1 MGWFYCSVCAGPDIF
16 VKTRLTTKPTSW
28 YVPAM
33 SNDTPDKP
41 VTENARIR
49 LLNAALRII
58 REKGYG
64 ATTVDELCAGA
75 GVTKG
80 GFFHHFKSKEALGVA
95 AAQYWSEMTGGL
107 FASAPYHAPPDP
119 LARVM
124 AYIDFRSE
132 LIDGPVEGF
141 TCLAGTM
148 VQEVFGSS
156 DAIRAACAES
166 IFGHAAT
173 LEADITEAMRLNGA
187 PPGVTAASLA
197 QHTQAVLQ
205 GGFILAKAT
214 GDPDAAKAMA
224 RDTAAHLK
232 RYFRLLFADT
242 DWQHPTTQQGDRQ

>member
-1 MGWFYCSVCAGPDIF
+1 
-16 VKTRLTTKPTSW
+16 
-28 YVPAM
+28 M

-41 VTENARIR
+41 VAENARIR
-49 LLNAALRII
+49 LLNAALRLI

-64 ATTVDELCAGA
+64 ATTVDELCAAA

-95 AAQYWSEMTGGL
+95 AAHYWSEMTGGL
-107 FASAPYHAPPDP
+107 FASAPYHAPADP
-119 LARVM
+119 LDRVL
-124 AYIDFRSE
+124 AYIDFRSA

-173 LEADITEAMRLNGA
+173 LEADIAQAMALYGV
-187 PPGVTAASLA
+187 PPGLSAADLA
-197 QHTQAVLQ
+197 RHTQAVLQ
-205 GGFILAKAT
+205 GGFILAKAA
-214 GDPDAAKAMA
+214 GEPEAAKAVA
-224 RDTAAHLK
+224 RETAAHLK
-232 RYFRLLFADT
+232 RYVLLLFPT
-242 DWQHPTTQQGDRQ
+242 RMTQHASPASSQPPQQIPLQGD

>member
-1 MGWFYCSVCAGPDIF
+1 LDINVGGFYFPFPPVL
-16 VKTRLTTKPTSW
+16 VLTHRPTSW
-28 YVPAM
+28 YVVAM
-33 SNDTPDKP
+33 STQTPDKP

-64 ATTVDELCAGA
+64 ATTVDELCAAA

-80 GFFHHFKSKEALGVA
+80 AFFHHFKSKEALGVA
-95 AAQYWSEMTGGL
+95 AAQYWSETTSGL
-107 FASAPYHAPPDP
+107 FASAPYHTPADP
-119 LARVM
+119 LDRVM

-148 VQEVFGSS
+148 VQEVYGSS
-156 DAIRAACAES
+156 DAIRAACADA

-173 LEADITEAMRLNGA
+173 LEADIALAIRRHGA

-197 QHTQAVLQ
+197 RHTQAVLQ

-214 GDPDAAKAMA
+214 DGPDAAKAIA
-224 RDTAAHLK
+224 KDTAAHLK
-232 RYFRLLFADT
+232 CYFRMLFT
-242 DWQHPTTQQGDRQ
+242 DPDAQYPTIKQGD

>member
-1 MGWFYCSVCAGPDIF
+1 MFCAMNNE
-16 VKTRLTTKPTSW
+16 S
-28 YVPAM
+28 
-33 SNDTPDKP
+33 PDKP

-64 ATTVDELCAGA
+64 ATTVDELCAAA

-107 FASAPYHAPPDP
+107 FASAPYHAPEDP

-173 LEADITEAMRLNGA
+173 LEQDIAEAFQRYGT
-187 PPGVTAASLA
+187 PPGLHAADLA
-197 QHTQAVLQ
+197 RHTQAVLQ
-205 GGFILAKAT
+205 GGFILAKAAGT
-214 GDPDAAKAMA
+214 PQAAKAVA
-224 RDTAAHLK
+224 RETAAHLK
-232 RYFRLLFADT
+232 RYVQLLFPSFHPQESAPPQDQ
-242 DWQHPTTQQGDRQ
+242 QHTSQQGA